1 MSYFLAVVLA
11 LAQAPA
17 VVSDPSLNTLID
29 GIDRTFGRMRDFS
42 SDFVQI
48 YYDPI
53 KPKRQESGHLYL
65 MRPRMARWEYK
76 NPEEKLFVSDG
87 KTVYFYTPAD
97 RQVAME
103 AVKESLDDRI
113 PLMFLLGRAN
123 LRNEFARIEM
133 LREKPFLAGTQV
145 IRLFPR
151 RETGIDDIV
160 IEVDPGNYHVRRL
173 VFSTDDGARSEFIF
187 SNIRTNTGLRSS
199 TFDFKVPAGVEVIEG
214 ITQ

>member
-1 MSYFLAVVLA
+1 MSYYLAILLA
-11 LAQAPA
+11 LLQSPA
-17 VVSDPSLNTLID
+17 VPDKNLNTLID
-29 GIDRTFGRMRDFS
+29 GVDTTFGRMRDFS

-97 RQVAME
+97 RQVMKE

-113 PLMFLLGRAN
+113 PLMFLIGRSN

-145 IRLFPR
+145 LRLIPR
-151 RETGIDDIV
+151 RQTGIDDIV
-160 IEVDPGNYHVRRL
+160 IEVDPTNYQVRRL
-173 VFSTDDGARSEFIF
+173 AFSSADGSRSEFIF

-199 TFDFKVPAGVEVIEG
+199 TFDFKIPPGVEVLEG
-214 ITQ
+214 LTQ